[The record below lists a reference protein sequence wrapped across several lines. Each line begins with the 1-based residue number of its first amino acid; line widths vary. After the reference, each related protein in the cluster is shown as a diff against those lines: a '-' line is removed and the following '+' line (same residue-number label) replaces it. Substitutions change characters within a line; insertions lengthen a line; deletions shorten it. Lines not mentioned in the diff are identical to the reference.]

1 MGELGAPRKRFA
13 IEPAALFGTNCP
25 MDFDQFSHIDTW
37 IFDLDN
43 TLYPPKVRLFDQIEE
58 KMRLFVSDFLDV
70 SLEEADVFRAQYWRS
85 HGTTLAGMM
94 DQHAMP
100 PEAFLHFVH
109 DIDFSPLP
117 HSAELSSLIS
127 ALPGRKIVYTNGT
140 EPYARQV
147 LQARGLEQNFE
158 AVYGIEHASYR
169 PKPHAE
175 AFAEIFARAAVT
187 PHSAA
192 MFEDD
197 SRNLQV
203 PAGLGM
209 RTVYISPDRVAPDYV
224 DAAHQDLEAFL
235 SQLVAACFSKPSG
248 RLHEAHGHI

>member
-1 MGELGAPRKRFA
+1 MGELAAPRKRFA
-13 IEPAALFGTNCP
+13 IEPAALFGTNCR
-25 MDFDQFSHIDTW
+25 MDYAQFSHIDTW

-58 KMRLFVSDFLDV
+58 KMRLFVSNFLDV

-127 ALPGRKIVYTNGT
+127 ASERI
-140 EPYARQV
+140 
-147 LQARGLEQNFE
+147 
-158 AVYGIEHASYR
+158 HA
-169 PKPHAE
+169 AE
-175 AFAEIFARAAVT
+175 DEESLARAVADPRSRLRVV
-187 PHSAA
+187 
-192 MFEDD
+192 ED
-197 SRNLQV
+197 
-203 PAGLGM
+203 
-209 RTVYISPDRVAPDYV
+209 PDRAPPAV
-224 DAAHQDLEAFL
+224 DDLAFEQPRL
-235 SQLVAACFSKPSG
+235 SFADVGGLTQPHPFAYWQSTTLTDSFG
-248 RLHEAHGHI
+248 

>member
-1 MGELGAPRKRFA
+1 MGELAAPRKRFA
-13 IEPAALFGTNCP
+13 IEHVALFGTNCR
-25 MDFDQFSHIDTW
+25 MDFDQFSHVDTW

-43 TLYPPKVRLFDQIEE
+43 TLYPPKVRIFDQIEE
-58 KMRLFVSDFLDV
+58 KMRLFVADFLNV
-70 SLEEADVFRAQYWRS
+70 SLDEADVFRAQYWRS

-94 DQHAMP
+94 DRHAMP
-100 PEAFLHFVH
+100 PEAFLQFVH

-117 HSAELSSLIS
+117 HSAELSALIS

-140 EPYARQV
+140 EPYARRV

-175 AFAEIFARAAVT
+175 AFTEIFARAAVT
-187 PHSAA
+187 PQSAA

-203 PAGLGM
+203 PADLGM
-209 RTVYISPDRVAPDYV
+209 RTVYISPDATSPDYI
-224 DAAHQDLEAFL
+224 DATHQDLEAFL
-235 SQLVAACFSKPSG
+235 SQLVAACFSTPSG
-248 RLHEAHGHI
+248 ELRQSHDLT